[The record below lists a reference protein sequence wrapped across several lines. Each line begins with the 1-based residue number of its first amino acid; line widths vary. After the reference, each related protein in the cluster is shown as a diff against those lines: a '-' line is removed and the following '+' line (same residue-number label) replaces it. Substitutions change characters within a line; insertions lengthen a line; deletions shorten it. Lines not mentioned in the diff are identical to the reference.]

1 MKFWPFG
8 KSRRRRLV
16 QQITR
21 QILARFDAAQTTDE
35 NRRHWAN
42 ADELSPVAAIGPDV
56 QRIVRSRARHE
67 VANNSIARGIVLTL
81 ANDVVGTGPRLDLL
95 TPDRK
100 LNKAIEREFGH
111 WMAEV
116 GLSAKLRTMRMAKAQ
131 DGEAFGVMFT
141 NRALRGPVKLDVK
154 LIESDRV
161 GTPNVGWDTDEK
173 KRVDGITFD
182 DDGNPKEYH
191 ILKRHPGA
199 TDSQM
204 GIDEFDTVPASSVIH
219 WFRADR
225 PGQRRGLPD
234 LMPAL
239 GLFAILRRF
248 TKATLLAA
256 ETAAEFALV
265 MKTTSPAGGEAAEVD
280 PWVTMEMQRN
290 IAMFAPEGWEPTQM
304 KAEHPSA
311 TFDAFRKAIINEAGR
326 CVNMPLNIATGDSSG
341 YNFASGRLDHQT
353 YYRSIDVER
362 DELEL
367 VALDPLLRA
376 WLSEAILVSN
386 YLPLSARMLQSRY
399 LYRLNHQWF
408 WRGREH
414 VDPLKESRAA
424 IGLRDADLQTD
435 AEYYGRKGMDW
446 EDQYDQLEREK
457 KGREARGLTDQNA
470 GETGAAGREAAA
482 GLAAIQEFQER
493 LEDLEDAS
501 GE

>member
-1 MKFWPFG
+1 MWLPFG
-8 KSRRRRLV
+8 KSSRRRLV
-16 QQITR
+16 RRLTAQIM
-21 QILARFDAAQTTDE
+21 ARFDAAQTTDE

-42 ADELSPVAAIGPDV
+42 ADDLSPIAAAGPDV
-56 QRIVRSRARHE
+56 RRIVRSRARHE
-67 VANNSIARGIVLTL
+67 VANNSIARGIALTL
-81 ANDVVGTGPRLDLL
+81 ANDLVGTGPRLDLL
-95 TPDRK
+95 TPDRA
-100 LNKAIEREFGH
+100 LNAAIEKEFGH
-111 WMAEV
+111 WAREI
-116 GLSAKLRTMRMAKAQ
+116 GLPAKLRTMRMARFS

-141 NRALRGPVKLDVK
+141 NRASGGPVKLDVK
-154 LIESDRV
+154 LIEGDRV
-161 GTPNVGWDTDEK
+161 GTPHYGWNTDEK

-182 DDGNPKEYH
+182 AEGNPENYH

-199 TDSQM
+199 ADSRM

-225 PGQRRGLPD
+225 PGQRRGIPD
-234 LMPAL
+234 IMPAL

-304 KAEHPSA
+304 KAQHPGA
-311 TFDAFRKAIINEAGR
+311 TFEEFRKAIINEAAR
-326 CVNMPLNIATGDSSG
+326 CVNMPLNIATCDSSD
-341 YNFASGRLDHQT
+341 YNYASGRLDHQT

-362 DELEL
+362 DDLEH

-424 IGLRDADLQTD
+424 IALRDGLLQTD
-435 AEYYGRKGMDW
+435 AEYYGLKGQDW
-446 EDQYDQLEREK
+446 EDQYDQLEREQ
-457 KGREARGLTDQNA
+457 KGRRERGLEGEEP

-482 GLAAIQEFQER
+482 GLGALAELTER
-493 LEDLEDAS
+493 VEDLEDAAS
-501 GE
+501 